1 MSTTGLDVFD
11 RTLHVT
17 NSWLDEIMAELGPD
31 RHLAWH
37 VLSAVLHAVR
47 DRLPPEL
54 AVHLGAQLPL
64 LVRGAY
70 YDQWHFISEPDRD
83 RSLEHFLDRVGQGLK
98 NIRPVNRAEAVQV
111 VFRVLN
117 QYLDEGQIAKVWDS
131 LPHEV
136 RALWPLAS
144 H

>member
-31 RHLAWH
+31 RHVAWH

-111 VFRVLN
+111 VFRVLS